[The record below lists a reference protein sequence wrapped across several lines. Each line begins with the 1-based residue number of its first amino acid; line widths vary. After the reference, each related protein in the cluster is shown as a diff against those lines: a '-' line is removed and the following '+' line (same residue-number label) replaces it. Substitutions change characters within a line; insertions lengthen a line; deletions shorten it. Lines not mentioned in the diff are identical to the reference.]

1 MGKSTRLAFGETI
14 AQLGEIHKNI
24 VVLDA
29 DLSKS
34 TMSNLFAKKFPERFF
49 EMGIQEANM
58 IGISAGL
65 ALSGKVAYAC
75 SFACFITGRYDT
87 IRISVA
93 YNKANVRI
101 IGTHAG
107 IGIGEDGTTQM
118 GLEDVSLMRSLP
130 NFSVCQPCDEIET
143 RELIKYSIHHNG
155 PMYIRLTRQNLDN
168 IFDENYKFIFG
179 KGVQLTD
186 GDDAV
191 IFATGALVNESLK
204 AAKILAEKGIK
215 LRVINIHT
223 IKPID
228 EEIII
233 NAAKEC
239 GTIFTAEDH
248 NIIGGLGSAV
258 AEVLSEKYPAKI
270 HRIGLPD
277 VFGESGT
284 PEALYKKYGF
294 DNESIANKVEMV
306 LNNKLEYLD

>member
-1 MGKSTRLAFGETI
+1 MSKSTRLAFGETL
-14 AQLGEIHKNI
+14 AQLGEVNQNI

-34 TMSNLFAKKFPERFF
+34 TMSYIFAKKFPDRFF

-58 IGISAGL
+58 IGVSTGL
-65 ALSGKVAYAC
+65 ALSGKIVYAC
-75 SFACFITGRYDT
+75 SFACFVTGRYDT

-93 YNKANVRI
+93 YSKANVRI

-107 IGIGEDGTTQM
+107 LGIGEDGTSQM

-143 RELIKYSIHHNG
+143 RELIKYSVQHQG
-155 PMYIRLTRQNLDN
+155 PMYIRLTRQNLDK
-168 IFDENYKFIFG
+168 IFDEDYKFKFG
-179 KGVQLTD
+179 KGVKLHE
-186 GDDAV
+186 GNDAV
-191 IFATGALVNESLK
+191 IFATGALVAESLK
-204 AAKILAEKGIK
+204 AAKILKGEGIN

-228 EEIII
+228 KEIII
-233 NAAKEC
+233 QSAKEC
-239 GTIFTAEDH
+239 RFIFTAEDH

-258 AEVLSEKYPAKI
+258 AEVLSENYPAKI
-270 HRIGLPD
+270 IRIGLPD

-294 DNESIANKVEMV
+294 NAESLARKIEAYLK
-306 LNNKLEYLD
+306 NNS